1 MNAYTPATINTDA
14 IIYSDFG
21 ILSLT
26 LLVGMFFYVSVQ
38 FRSPIG
44 VVFSGLTS
52 LTMVGWFSGFT
63 GVDTVFISVFVTV
76 IILTLAA
83 IHSVG

>member
-1 MNAYTPATINTDA
+1 MNAYTLATIDTDA

-26 LLVGMFFYVSVQ
+26 LLVGVFFYVSVQ

-63 GVDTVFISVFVTV
+63 GADSVFISVFVTV

>member
-1 MNAYTPATINTDA
+1 MNAYTLATIDTDA
-14 IIYSDFG
+14 IIHSDFG

-63 GVDTVFISVFVTV
+63 GVDSVFISVFVTV